1 LTETGEVADRPE
13 TPAERKARLQRE
25 RRARARAE
33 AKAQPKAKMQPKA
46 KAKAK
51 ARAKAKAKAKAKRA
65 PRRIQEAQIVNAAP
79 SSFVEPPPSVEP
91 PPPPTP
97 VKKRITKKGG
107 SISNRIEEIIEAS
120 KLPPA
125 EQALLPKKH
134 LTTKVARPKKGQ
146 KKKNGGIEP
155 ILEHNDVQD
164 DPYYMKP
171 PLQTHVK

>member
-1 LTETGEVADRPE
+1 MIPVVA
-13 TPAERKARLQRE
+13 TVGS
-25 RRARARAE
+25 
-33 AKAQPKAKMQPKA
+33 
-46 KAKAK
+46 
-51 ARAKAKAKAKAKRA
+51 KRA
-65 PRRIQEAQIVNAAP
+65 PRRKTAAQIVNAAP

-91 PPPPTP
+91 PPPPPSDTKP
-97 VKKRITKKGG
+97 TQVSKRSKKGG

>member
-1 LTETGEVADRPE
+1 MP
-13 TPAERKARLQRE
+13 
-25 RRARARAE
+25 
-33 AKAQPKAKMQPKA
+33 
-46 KAKAK
+46 
-51 ARAKAKAKAKAKRA
+51 
-65 PRRIQEAQIVNAAP
+65 EAQIVDAAP
-79 SSFVEPPPSVEP
+79 STFVEPAPAASSSDPL
-91 PPPPTP
+91 PTP
-97 VKKRITKKGG
+97 IRDHKVAPKSKARLSHPKEKEPKKKGG
-107 SISNRIEEIIEAS
+107 SVQNTIEDIVESS

-171 PLQTHVK
+171 PLPTRVK